1 MIAAE
6 VQHVFRSRTMDNSH
20 LTFSTRT
27 RQSPFYEATGAA
39 GVQAF
44 TVYNRMLLPTVYTSA
59 EEDYWPIINAV
70 SMWDVA
76 VQRQVEIEGPDALA
90 LVTLMTP
97 RDLSKTE
104 IGQCKYV
111 PLCDERG
118 GIVNDPVLLRLAD
131 DHFWLS
137 IADSDVLLWA
147 MGLASGF
154 GFDVECSEPDVSP
167 LAIQGPLADDV
178 AADLFGDWVR
188 ELRFFRFRQFDLDSI
203 PLVIARSGWSKQGG
217 FELYLRDR
225 AYGTELWERVADAG
239 RPYGIQPGAPSAME
253 RIEGGLLSYG
263 NDMTLRN
270 NPFEVGLDRYCALD
284 QGADFLA
291 KQALLRIREEGVT
304 QKQIGIVI
312 DGAPIAG
319 NRRWWHVLDGDERV
333 GTVTS
338 ACHSP
343 RLQQNIALAINDMDH
358 QEIGSTVVVELES
371 GELRNGTLTTVPF
384 IS

>member
-1 MIAAE
+1 MPE
-6 VQHVFRSRTMDNSH
+6 PH

-27 RQSPFYEATGAA
+27 RLSPFFEASTAA
-39 GVQAF
+39 GAQAF
-44 TVYNRMLLPTVYTSA
+44 TVYNKMLLPTVYETA
-59 EEDYWPIINAV
+59 EADYWPLINAV

-76 VQRQVEIEGPDALA
+76 VERQVEIQGPDALA

-97 RDLSKTE
+97 RDLTKMKV
-104 IGQCKYV
+104 GQCKYI
-111 PLCDERG
+111 PLCNEFG

-147 MGLASGF
+147 MGLARGL
-154 GFDVECSEPDVSP
+154 GLDVDCQEPDVSP

-188 ELRFFRFRQFDLDSI
+188 ELRFFWFREFDFEGI

-225 AYGTELWERVADAG
+225 TFGTELWERVADAG
-239 RPYGIQPGAPSAME
+239 QPYDIRPGAPSTME

-263 NDMTLRN
+263 NDMTIRN
-270 NPFEVGLDRYCALD
+270 NPFEVGLDKYCAID
-284 QGADFLA
+284 QDADFLA
-291 KQALLRIREEGVT
+291 KDALQEIRAAGVT
-304 QKQIGIVI
+304 QRQLGLRIG
-312 DGAPIAG
+312 GEPIAG
-319 NRRWWHVLDGDERV
+319 NAQWWHVIDDDGDRV

-343 RLQQNIALAINDMDH
+343 RLQENIALGILDMEH
-358 QEIGSTVVVELES
+358 QTLGMEVTVDMMD
-371 GELRNGTLTTVPF
+371 GEYRTATLTSLPF
-384 IS
+384 ID

>member
-1 MIAAE
+1 M
-6 VQHVFRSRTMDNSH
+6 SNPH

-27 RQSPFYEATGAA
+27 RLSPYYEATGAA

-44 TVYNRMLLPTVYTSA
+44 TVYNKMLLPTVYKSA
-59 EEDYWPIINAV
+59 EEDYWPIINSV

-76 VQRQVEIEGPDALA
+76 VERQVELKGPDAHALA
-90 LVTLMTP
+90 TLMTP
-97 RDLSKTE
+97 RDLTKMK
-104 IGQCKYV
+104 IGQCKYA
-111 PLCDERG
+111 PLCNEQG
-118 GIVNDPVLLRLAD
+118 GIVNDPVMLRLAE

-147 MGLASGF
+147 MGLASGL
-154 GFDVECSEPDVSP
+154 GLDVECSEPDVSP
-167 LAIQGPLADDV
+167 LAIQGPLANGV

-188 ELRFFRFRQFDLDSI
+188 ELKFFWFREFDFEGI

-225 AYGTELWERVADAG
+225 TFGTELWERVAEAG
-239 RPYGIQPGAPSAME
+239 QPYGIQPGAPSSME

-263 NDMTLRN
+263 NDMTIRN
-270 NPFEVGLDRYCALD
+270 NPFEVGLGGYCALD
-284 QGADFLA
+284 QEADFLG
-291 KQALLRIREEGVT
+291 KEALIDIREQGVV
-304 QKQIGIVI
+304 QRQVGIVI
-312 DGAPIAG
+312 EGDPIAG
-319 NRRWWHVLDGDERV
+319 NEKWWNVFDDGERV

-343 RLQQNIALAINDMDH
+343 RLQQNIGLSIMDMAH
-358 QEIGSTVVVELES
+358 QEPGMEVTVEFS
-371 GELRNGTLTTVPF
+371 NGEQRAAVLATLPF

>member
-1 MIAAE
+1 MLESAVSHA
-6 VQHVFRSRTMDNSH
+6 H

-27 RQSPFYEATGAA
+27 RLSPYFEATGAA

-44 TVYNRMLLPTVYTSA
+44 TVYNKMLLPTVYKSA
-59 EEDYWPIINAV
+59 EEDYWPIINSV

-76 VQRQVEIEGPDALA
+76 VERQVELKGPDAMA
-90 LVTLMTP
+90 LITLMTP
-97 RDLSKTE
+97 RDLTKMK

-111 PLCDERG
+111 PLCNEDG
-118 GIVNDPVLLRLAD
+118 GIVNDPVLLRLAED
-131 DHFWLS
+131 RFWLS

-154 GFDVECSEPDVSP
+154 GLDVECSEPDVSP
-167 LAIQGPLADDV
+167 MAIQGPLANDV

-188 ELRFFRFRQFDLDSI
+188 DLKFFWFKEFDFEGI

-225 AYGTELWERVADAG
+225 NLGTELWERVAEAG
-239 RPYGIQPGAPSAME
+239 QPYGIQPGAPSSME

-263 NDMTLRN
+263 NDMTIRN

-284 QGADFLA
+284 QEADFLA
-291 KQALLRIREEGVT
+291 KDALHQIREQGPT
-304 QKQIGIVI
+304 QRQIGI
-312 DGAPIAG
+312 AIAG
-319 NRRWWHVLDGDERV
+319 EPIQGNDQWWHVVDADGERI

-343 RLQQNIALAINDMDH
+343 RLQRNIALSIMDMDH
-358 QEIGSTVVVELES
+358 QEPGMQVSVEFS
-371 GELRNGTLTTVPF
+371 NGERRAGTLATLPF

>member
-1 MIAAE
+1 
-6 VQHVFRSRTMDNSH
+6 MDNSH

-27 RQSPFYEATGAA
+27 RHSPFFEATGAA

-44 TVYNRMLLPTVYTSA
+44 TVYNKMLLPTVYKSA

-76 VQRQVEIEGPDALA
+76 GERQVELIGPDALA

-97 RDLSKTE
+97 RDLSTMK

-118 GIVNDPVLLRLAD
+118 GIVNDPVLLKLAE
-131 DHFWLS
+131 DHYWLS

-147 MGLASGF
+147 MGLARGF
-154 GFDVECSEPDVSP
+154 GFDVVCTEPDVSP
-167 LAIQGPLADDV
+167 LAIQGPLANDV

-188 ELRFFRFRQFDLDSI
+188 ELKFFWFREFDFGRI

-225 AYGTELWERVADAG
+225 AFGTELWERVAEAG
-239 RPYGIQPGAPSAME
+239 APYGIQPGAPSAME

-263 NDMTLRN
+263 NDMTIHN
-270 NPFEVGLDRYCALD
+270 NPFEVGLGRYCALD
-284 QGADFLA
+284 QEADFLA
-291 KQALLRIREEGVT
+291 KEALIEIRASGVT
-304 QKQIGIVI
+304 KRQIGIRI
-312 DGAPIAG
+312 GGEPIAG
-319 NRRWWHVLDGDERV
+319 NSRWWRVLDDEGQRI

-343 RLQQNIALAINDMDH
+343 RLQENIALSIMNIAH
-358 QEIGSTVVVELES
+358 QEPGMSASVELVS
-371 GELRNGTLTTVPF
+371 GELRPATLTALPF
-384 IS
+384 IT

>member
-1 MIAAE
+1 MLESPVSNA
-6 VQHVFRSRTMDNSH
+6 H

-27 RQSPFYEATGAA
+27 RLSPYFEATGAA

-44 TVYNRMLLPTVYTSA
+44 TVYNKMLLPTVYKSA
-59 EEDYWPIINAV
+59 EEDYWPIINSV

-76 VQRQVEIEGPDALA
+76 VERQVELKGPDALA
-90 LVTLMTP
+90 LATLMTP
-97 RDLSKTE
+97 RDLTKMK

-111 PLCDERG
+111 PLCNEYG
-118 GIVNDPVLLRLAD
+118 GIVNDPVLLRLAE

-147 MGLASGF
+147 MGLASGY
-154 GFDVECSEPDVSP
+154 GLDVECTEPDVSP
-167 LAIQGPLADDV
+167 LAIQGPLANDV

-188 ELRFFRFRQFDLDSI
+188 ELKFFWFREFEFEGI

-225 AYGTELWERVADAG
+225 AFGTQLWERVAEAG
-239 RPYGIQPGAPSAME
+239 QPYGIQPGAPSSME

-263 NDMTLRN
+263 NDMTIRN

-284 QGADFLA
+284 QEADFLG
-291 KQALLRIREEGVT
+291 KEALREIKEQGPV
-304 QKQIGIVI
+304 QRQIGIVI
-312 DGAPIAG
+312 DGDPIAG
-319 NRRWWHVLDGDERV
+319 NEQWWHVVDADGLRI

-343 RLQQNIALAINDMDH
+343 RLQKNIALSIMDMAH
-358 QEIGSTVVVELES
+358 QEPGMSVTIELVS
-371 GELRNGTLTTVPF
+371 GELRAGTLAALPF

>member
-1 MIAAE
+1 MLEFVVSHA
-6 VQHVFRSRTMDNSH
+6 H

-27 RQSPFYEATGAA
+27 RLSPYFEATGAA

-44 TVYNRMLLPTVYTSA
+44 TVYNKMLLPTVYKSA
-59 EEDYWPIINAV
+59 EEDYWPIINSV

-76 VQRQVEIEGPDALA
+76 VERQVEIKGPDAFA

-97 RDLSKTE
+97 RDLTKLK

-111 PLCDERG
+111 PLCNEFG

-147 MGLASGF
+147 MGLASGL
-154 GFDVECSEPDVSP
+154 GLDVECTEPDVSP
-167 LAIQGPLADDV
+167 MAIQGPLANDV

-188 ELRFFRFRQFDLDSI
+188 ELKFFWFREFDLDGI

-225 AYGTELWERVADAG
+225 SFGTELWERVAEAG
-239 RPYGIQPGAPSAME
+239 QPYGIQPGAPSSME

-263 NDMTLRN
+263 NDMTIRN

-284 QGADFLA
+284 QEADFLA
-291 KQALLRIREEGVT
+291 KEALLEIRRAGPV
-304 QKQIGIVI
+304 QRQIGIVI
-312 DGAPIAG
+312 DGDPIQG
-319 NRRWWHVLDGDERV
+319 NDQWWHVVDHDRQRI

-343 RLQQNIALAINDMDH
+343 RLQQNIALSIMDMDH
-358 QEIGSTVVVELES
+358 QEPGTPVTVEFYN
-371 GELRNGTLTTVPF
+371 GERRPGTISALPF

>member
-1 MIAAE
+1 
-6 VQHVFRSRTMDNSH
+6 VSQSH

-27 RQSPFYEATGAA
+27 RLSPYFEATGAA

-44 TVYNRMLLPTVYTSA
+44 TVYNKMLLPTVYKSA
-59 EEDYWPIINAV
+59 EEDYWPIINGV

-76 VQRQVEIEGPDALA
+76 VERQVELKGPDALA

-97 RDLSKTE
+97 RDLTKMK

-111 PLCDERG
+111 PLCNEHG
-118 GIVNDPVLLRLAD
+118 GIVNDPVLLRLAE

-154 GFDVECSEPDVSP
+154 GLDVECSEPDVSP
-167 LAIQGPLADDV
+167 MAIQGPLANDV

-188 ELRFFRFRQFDLDSI
+188 DLKFFWFREFDFDGI

-225 AYGTELWERVADAG
+225 AFGTELWERVAEAG
-239 RPYGIQPGAPSAME
+239 QPYGIQPGAPSSME

-263 NDMTLRN
+263 NDMTIRN

-284 QGADFLA
+284 QAADFLA
-291 KQALLRIREEGVT
+291 KDALLEIRAHGPV
-304 QKQIGIVI
+304 QRQIGIVI
-312 DGAPIAG
+312 EGEPILGNDQWWNVVDTDG
-319 NRRWWHVLDGDERV
+319 RRI

-343 RLQQNIALAINDMDH
+343 RLKKNIALSIMDMAH
-358 QEIGSTVVVELES
+358 QEPGMAVTVEFY
-371 GELRNGTLTTVPF
+371 NGTRQRGVTAALPF

>member
-1 MIAAE
+1 MLESA
-6 VQHVFRSRTMDNSH
+6 VSQSH

-27 RQSPFYEATGAA
+27 RLSPYFEATGAA

-44 TVYNRMLLPTVYTSA
+44 TVYNKMLLPTVYKSA
-59 EEDYWPIINAV
+59 EEDYWPIINGV

-76 VQRQVEIEGPDALA
+76 VERQVELKGPDALA

-97 RDLSKTE
+97 RDLTKTK

-111 PLCDERG
+111 PLCNEHG

-147 MGLASGF
+147 MGLASGL
-154 GFDVECSEPDVSP
+154 GLDVECTEPDVSP
-167 LAIQGPLADDV
+167 MAIQGPLADDV

-188 ELRFFRFRQFDLDSI
+188 DLKFFWFKEFEFKGI

-225 AYGTELWERVADAG
+225 TFGTELWERVADAG
-239 RPYGIQPGAPSAME
+239 QPYGIQPGAPSSME

-263 NDMTLRN
+263 NDMTIRN

-284 QGADFLA
+284 QEADFLA
-291 KQALLRIREEGVT
+291 KDALLEIRETGPV
-304 QKQIGIVI
+304 QRQIGITI
-312 DGAPIAG
+312 EGEPIQG
-319 NRRWWHVLDGDERV
+319 NDQWWHVVDADGQRV

-343 RLQQNIALAINDMDH
+343 RLQTNIALSIMDMAH
-358 QEIGSTVVVELES
+358 QEPGMTVTVEFYN
-371 GELRNGTLTTVPF
+371 GERRGGTITALPF

>member
-1 MIAAE
+1 MLESPVSHA
-6 VQHVFRSRTMDNSH
+6 H

-27 RQSPFYEATGAA
+27 RHSPYFEATGAA

-44 TVYNRMLLPTVYTSA
+44 TVYNKMLLPTVYKSA
-59 EEDYWPIINAV
+59 EEDYWPIINGV

-76 VQRQVEIEGPDALA
+76 VERQVELKGPDALA
-90 LVTLMTP
+90 LATMMTP
-97 RDLSKTE
+97 RDLSKHK

-111 PLCDERG
+111 PLCNEHG
-118 GIVNDPVLLRLAD
+118 GIVNDPVLLRLAE

-147 MGLASGF
+147 MGLAHGL
-154 GFDVECSEPDVSP
+154 GLDVECTEPDVSP
-167 LAIQGPLADDV
+167 MAIQGPLANDV

-188 ELRFFRFRQFDLDSI
+188 DLKFFWFREFDFDGI

-225 AYGTELWERVADAG
+225 SFGTELWERVADAG
-239 RPYGIQPGAPSAME
+239 QPYGIQPGAPSSME

-263 NDMTLRN
+263 NDMTIRN

-284 QGADFLA
+284 QEADFLA
-291 KQALLRIREEGVT
+291 KEALLEIREQGPVQRQT
-304 QKQIGIVI
+304 GIVI
-312 DGAPIAG
+312 DGDPIQG
-319 NRRWWHVLDGDERV
+319 NEQWWHVVDADGQRV

-343 RLQQNIALAINDMDH
+343 RLQKNIALSIMDMDH
-358 QEIGSTVVVELES
+358 QEPG
-371 GELRNGTLTTVPF
+371 TTVTVEFYNGERRSGTITTLPF

>member
-1 MIAAE
+1 MLESAVSNA
-6 VQHVFRSRTMDNSH
+6 H

-27 RQSPFYEATGAA
+27 RLSPYFEATGAA

-44 TVYNRMLLPTVYTSA
+44 TVYNKMLLPTVYKSA
-59 EEDYWPIINAV
+59 EADYWPIINSV

-76 VQRQVEIEGPDALA
+76 VERQVELKGPDALA
-90 LVTLMTP
+90 LATLMTP
-97 RDLSKTE
+97 RDLTKLK

-111 PLCDERG
+111 PLCNEHG

-147 MGLASGF
+147 MGLASGL
-154 GFDVECSEPDVSP
+154 GLDVECTEPDVSP
-167 LAIQGPLADDV
+167 MAIQGPLANDV
-178 AADLFGDWVR
+178 AAALFGDWVR
-188 ELRFFRFRQFDLDSI
+188 ELKFFWFREFDFDGI

-225 AYGTELWERVADAG
+225 AFGSELWERVAEAG
-239 RPYGIQPGAPSAME
+239 QPYGIQPGAPSSME

-263 NDMTLRN
+263 NDMTIRN

-284 QGADFLA
+284 QEADFLG
-291 KQALLRIREEGVT
+291 KDALLEIREHGPV
-304 QKQIGIVI
+304 QRQIGIVI
-312 DGAPIAG
+312 DGEPIAG
-319 NRRWWHVLDGDERV
+319 NDQWWHVVDADGLRI

-343 RLQQNIALAINDMDH
+343 RLQQNIALSIMDMTH
-358 QEIGSTVVVELES
+358 QEPGMSVTIEFVN
-371 GELRNGTLTTVPF
+371 GERRGGTLATLPF
-384 IS
+384 IT

>member
-1 MIAAE
+1 MLESA
-6 VQHVFRSRTMDNSH
+6 VSQSH

-27 RQSPFYEATGAA
+27 RLSPYFEATGAA

-44 TVYNRMLLPTVYTSA
+44 TVYNKMLLPTVYKSA
-59 EEDYWPIINAV
+59 EEDYWPIINGV

-76 VQRQVEIEGPDALA
+76 VERQVELKGPDALA

-97 RDLSKTE
+97 RDLTKTK

-111 PLCDERG
+111 PLCNEHG

-147 MGLASGF
+147 MGLASGL
-154 GFDVECSEPDVSP
+154 GLDVECTEPDVSP
-167 LAIQGPLADDV
+167 MAIQGPLADDV

-188 ELRFFRFRQFDLDSI
+188 DLKFFWFKEFEFKGI

-225 AYGTELWERVADAG
+225 AFGTELWERVADAG
-239 RPYGIQPGAPSAME
+239 QPYGIQPGAPSSME

-263 NDMTLRN
+263 NDMTIRN

-284 QGADFLA
+284 QEADFLA
-291 KQALLRIREEGVT
+291 KDALLEIRETGPV
-304 QKQIGIVI
+304 QRQIGITI
-312 DGAPIAG
+312 EGEPIQG
-319 NRRWWHVLDGDERV
+319 NDQWWHVVDADGQRV

-343 RLQQNIALAINDMDH
+343 RLQKNIALSIMDMAH
-358 QEIGSTVVVELES
+358 QEPGMTVTVEFYN
-371 GELRNGTLTTVPF
+371 GERRGGTITALPF

>member
-1 MIAAE
+1 MLESAVSHA
-6 VQHVFRSRTMDNSH
+6 H

-27 RQSPFYEATGAA
+27 RLSPYFEATGAA

-44 TVYNRMLLPTVYTSA
+44 TVYNKMLLPTVYKSA
-59 EEDYWPIINAV
+59 EEDYWPIINSV

-76 VQRQVEIEGPDALA
+76 VERQVELKGPDALA
-90 LVTLMTP
+90 LITLMTP
-97 RDLSKTE
+97 RDLTKMK

-111 PLCDERG
+111 PLCNEAG
-118 GIVNDPVLLRLAD
+118 GIVNDPVLLRLAE

-154 GFDVECSEPDVSP
+154 GLDVECSEPDVSP
-167 LAIQGPLADDV
+167 LAIQGPLANDV

-188 ELRFFRFRQFDLDSI
+188 DLKFFWFKEFDFEGI

-225 AYGTELWERVADAG
+225 NLGTDLWERVAEAG
-239 RPYGIQPGAPSAME
+239 QPYGIQPGAPSSME

-263 NDMTLRN
+263 NDMTIRN

-284 QGADFLA
+284 QEADFLA
-291 KQALLRIREEGVT
+291 KDALREIREQGPT
-304 QKQIGIVI
+304 QRQIGIVI
-312 DGAPIAG
+312 DGDPIQG
-319 NRRWWHVLDGDERV
+319 NDQWWHVVDADGERV

-343 RLQQNIALAINDMDH
+343 RLQRNIALSIMDMNH
-358 QEIGSTVVVELES
+358 QEPGMEVTVEFS
-371 GELRNGTLTTVPF
+371 NGERRAGTLAALPF

>member
-1 MIAAE
+1 M
-6 VQHVFRSRTMDNSH
+6 HDSH

-27 RQSPFYEATGAA
+27 RLSPYFEATGAA

-44 TVYNRMLLPTVYTSA
+44 TVYNKMLLPTVFKSA

-76 VQRQVEIEGPDALA
+76 VERQVEIKGPDALA

-97 RDLSKTE
+97 RDLTKMK

-111 PLCDERG
+111 PLCNEHG
-118 GIVNDPVLLRLAD
+118 GIVNDPVLLKLAD

-147 MGLASGF
+147 MGLATGF
-154 GFDVECSEPDVSP
+154 GFDVECTEPDVSP
-167 LAIQGPLADDV
+167 LAIQGPLANDV

-188 ELRFFRFRQFDLDSI
+188 ELKFFWFREFDFNGI

-225 AYGTELWERVADAG
+225 AFGTELWERVAEAG
-239 RPYGIQPGAPSAME
+239 QPYGIQPGAPSSME

-263 NDMTLRN
+263 NDMTILN
-270 NPFEVGLDRYCALD
+270 NPFEVGLGRYCALD
-284 QGADFLA
+284 QEADFLA
-291 KQALLRIREEGVT
+291 KDALRQIEKQGVT
-304 QKQIGIVI
+304 QRQAGIKI
-312 DGAPIAG
+312 SGEPIAG
-319 NRRWWHVLDGDERV
+319 NSHWWKVLDDDGVRI

-343 RLQQNIALAINDMDH
+343 RLQENIALSIMDMAH
-358 QEIGSTVVVELES
+358 QEPGTPVLVELVS
-371 GELRNGTLTTVPF
+371 GELRPGTITTMPF